1 MAEYKIISSIQDSN
15 VTTYTAHKNWSFTS
29 QSFTDSRFKYLRGI
43 YSNKYVTISASS
55 AIGEL
60 QNSDGSYMKN
70 TYIGINHLYYS
81 YYPNFGYISYP
92 VSSFTRNLNK
102 ELITYSV
109 PRIKTGDEI
118 KPGSLSLT
126 VTGRANETIT
136 LRDNGNYELIDT
148 RINTSSFAPG
158 SLIYLGFNNGFDSSY
173 IPDNYYSKDISY
185 TTGINSSNY
194 THGYQ
199 ANFNGSSSYIQVK
212 DDLDNWFNT
221 FDNDFAISFWINAQ
235 DGITLNQ
242 SVISKK
248 WLNGTLLQ
256 AYPFDITY
264 SNAGGN
270 YLIFTRS
277 DGINI
282 STISVVADSFVQTIP
297 HHIIC
302 QKTGSDLEIYVDG
315 SNISYELD
323 STNGKVSNKS
333 SIYLGSTN
341 TAGLTP
347 FSGSLD
353 EVRFYSRALTQSEIT
368 SLSTITDTDYSALQT
383 NKVGNVFY
391 DQGMVVYSPYQ
402 YEYAGPSLVS
412 ASFAK
417 DFTLSYKSSL
427 DIEQSKYYINVPM
440 NDYNT
445 STNPSLYDST
455 GSLLSFATGSDFNP
469 YITTIGLYDT
479 NYNLVAVAK
488 LGSPIPKKNDID
500 LNFEVRFDRS

>member
-15 VTTYTAHKNWSFTS
+15 VTTYTAHKNWNFTS

-43 YSNKYVTISASS
+43 YSNNYVTISASS

-102 ELITYSV
+102 ELVTYSV

-126 VTGRANETIT
+126 VTGKANETIT
-136 LRDNGNYELIDT
+136 LQDNGNYELIDT
-148 RINTSSFAPG
+148 RINTSSFA
-158 SLIYLGFNNGFDSSY
+158 SNSIIYLGFNNGFDSSY
-173 IPDNYYSKDISY
+173 IPDNYYSKDINY
-185 TTGINSSNY
+185 TTGISSSNY

-235 DGITLNQ
+235 NYSINNQ

-256 AYPFDITY
+256 AYPFDIRFDGL
-264 SNAGGN
+264 SSE
-270 YLIFTRS
+270 LVFTRT
-277 DGINI
+277 DGVKTDIVNI
-282 STISVVADSFVQTIP
+282 PGITTG
-297 HHIIC
+297 HIIF
-302 QKTGSDLEIYVDG
+302 QKNGNSIECYADGVLFTSEI
-315 SNISYELD
+315 
-323 STNGKVSNKS
+323 TTTTGKVSNKS
-333 SIYLGSTN
+333 SIYLGAAN
-341 TAGLTP
+341 TAGITP

-353 EVRFYSRALTQSEIT
+353 EVRFYSKALTQSEIT
-368 SLSTITDTDYSALQT
+368 SLSTITDTNYSALQT
-383 NKVGNVFY
+383 NKVGNIFY
-391 DQGMVVYSPYQ
+391 DQGMTVYSPYQ
-402 YEYAGPSLVS
+402 NELISS
-412 ASFAK
+412 SFTR

-440 NDYNT
+440 NDFNT

-469 YITTIGLYDT
+469 YITTIGLYDI

-488 LGSPIPKKNDID
+488 LGSPIPKRNDID

>member
-126 VTGRANETIT
+126 VTGRVNETIT

-235 DGITLNQ
+235 NYSINNQ

-256 AYPFDITY
+256 AYPFDIRFDGLLGQLT
-264 SNAGGN
+264 
-270 YLIFTRS
+270 FTRT
-277 DGINI
+277 DGVN
-282 STISVVADSFVQTIP
+282 VAFVSGTASN
-297 HHIIC
+297 HIVF
-302 QKTGSDLEIYVDG
+302 QKTGSNIECYIDG
-315 SNISYELD
+315 TFNSTD
-323 STNGKVSNKS
+323 STNITGKVSNKR
-333 SIYLGSTN
+333 SI
-341 TAGLTP
+341 
-347 FSGSLD
+347 
-353 EVRFYSRALTQSEIT
+353 
-368 SLSTITDTDYSALQT
+368 
-383 NKVGNVFY
+383 
-391 DQGMVVYSPYQ
+391 
-402 YEYAGPSLVS
+402 
-412 ASFAK
+412 
-417 DFTLSYKSSL
+417 
-427 DIEQSKYYINVPM
+427 
-440 NDYNT
+440 
-445 STNPSLYDST
+445 
-455 GSLLSFATGSDFNP
+455 
-469 YITTIGLYDT
+469 
-479 NYNLVAVAK
+479 
-488 LGSPIPKKNDID
+488 
-500 LNFEVRFDRS
+500 

>member
-126 VTGRANETIT
+126 VTGRVNETIT

-235 DGITLNQ
+235 DTTSSEQL
-242 SVISKK
+242 VVSKK
-248 WLNGTLLQ
+248 WFNGTLLQ
-256 AYPFDITY
+256 SYPFDIVFDGI
-264 SNAGGN
+264 SEVLN
-270 YLIFTRS
+270 FTRS
-277 DGINI
+277 DGVNV
-282 STISVVADSFVQTIP
+282 STISITADS
-297 HHIIC
+297 IIRPEDPALVIF
-302 QKTGSDLEIYVDG
+302 QKTGSNLEAYVAA
-315 SNISYELD
+315 SSISTYD
-323 STNGKVSNKS
+323 VTNGKVSNKS
-333 SIYLGSTN
+333 SIYLGASN

-368 SLSTITDTDYSALQT
+368 SLSTLTDTDYSALQT

-391 DQGMVVYSPYQ
+391 DQGMAVYSPYQ

-412 ASFAK
+412 ASFEK

>member
-126 VTGRANETIT
+126 VTGRANEIIT

-185 TTGINSSNY
+185 TTGITSSNY

-199 ANFNGSSSYIQVK
+199 ANFNGSSSYIQVV

-221 FDNDFAISFWINAQ
+221 FDNDFAISFWINTQ
-235 DGITLNQ
+235 NYSINNQ

-248 WLNGTLLQ
+248 CLNGTLLQ
-256 AYPFDITY
+256 AYPFDIRFDGLLGQLT
-264 SNAGGN
+264 
-270 YLIFTRS
+270 FTRT
-277 DGINI
+277 DGVKTDIVNI
-282 STISVVADSFVQTIP
+282 PGITTG
-297 HHIIC
+297 HIIF
-302 QKTGSDLEIYVDG
+302 QKNGNLIECYADGTLLTSEITTTT
-315 SNISYELD
+315 E
-323 STNGKVSNKS
+323 KVSNKS

-383 NKVGNVFY
+383 NKVGNIFY
-391 DQGMVVYSPYQ
+391 DQGMTVYSPYQ
-402 YEYAGPSLVS
+402 NELISS
-412 ASFAK
+412 SFTK
-417 DFTLSYKSSL
+417 DFTLSYKSSI

>member
-1 MAEYKIISSIQDSN
+1 MTDYKTFSTIQDSN
-15 VTTYTAHKNWSFTS
+15 VATYTAHKNWSFTS
-29 QSFTDSRFKYLRGI
+29 QSFTDSKFKYLRGI
-43 YSNKYVTISASS
+43 YSDKYVTISASS
-55 AIGEL
+55 AAGEL

-81 YYPNFGYISYP
+81 FYSNFGYISYP
-92 VSSFTRNLNK
+92 IESFARNLNK

-109 PRIKTGDEI
+109 PRIKVGDEI
-118 KPGSLSLT
+118 KPGSVSLT
-126 VTGRANETIT
+126 VTGRLNETIT
-136 LRDNGNYELIDT
+136 LQDNGNYELIDT

-221 FDNDFAISFWINAQ
+221 FDNDFAISFWIFPR
-235 DGITLNQ
+235 DFTSTNQ
-242 SVISKK
+242 TVISKK
-248 WLNGTLLQ
+248 WLNGALLKS
-256 AYPFDITY
+256 YPFDIIFNGTT
-264 SNAGGN
+264 SN
-270 YLIFTRS
+270 LIFTRT
-277 DGINI
+277 DINST
-282 STISVVADSFVQTIP
+282 STITISLS
-297 HHIIC
+297 HIISSNSPGFIIF
-302 QKTGSDLEIYVDG
+302 QKAGEHLDVTLQVPSG
-315 SNISYELD
+315 ISVFDTVTDITTE
-323 STNGKVSNKS
+323 KVSNKS
-333 SIYLGSTN
+333 SIYLGSSN

-353 EVRFYSRALTQSEIT
+353 EVRFYSRALTLSEIT
-368 SLSTITDTDYSALQT
+368 SLSTLNDIDYSALQT

-391 DQGMVVYSPYQ
+391 DQGMAIYSPYQ
-402 YEYAGPSLVS
+402 NELVS

-440 NDYNT
+440 NDFNT
-445 STNPSLYDST
+445 STNPSLYDIT
-455 GSLLSFATGSDFNP
+455 GSLASFATGSDFNP

-488 LGSPIPKKNDID
+488 LGAPIPKRNDID
-500 LNFEVRFDRS
+500 LNFEVRFDKS

>member
-81 YYPNFGYISYP
+81 YYTNFGYISYP

-102 ELITYSV
+102 ELVTYSV

-126 VTGRANETIT
+126 VIGKANETIT
-136 LRDNGNYELIDT
+136 LQDNGNYELIDT
-148 RINTSSFAPG
+148 RINTSSFVHG
-158 SLIYLGFNNGFDSSY
+158 SLIYLGFNNGFDLSY

-185 TTGINSSNY
+185 TTGISSSNY

-199 ANFNGSSSYIQVK
+199 ANFNGSSSYVQVA

-221 FDNDFAISFWINAQ
+221 FDNDFAISFWINPYSTA
-235 DGITLNQ
+235 TTQ
-242 SVISKK
+242 SLISKK
-248 WLNGTLLQ
+248 WLNNTLLQ
-256 AYPFDITY
+256 SYPFDIFY
-264 SNAGGN
+264 DGSNLN
-270 YLIFTRS
+270 FSKS
-277 DGINI
+277 DSKITVNI
-282 STISVVADSFVQTIP
+282 STPLTTNTQY
-297 HHIIC
+297 HIVC
-302 QKTGSDLEIYVDG
+302 QKIDSDLRIYVDG
-315 SNISYELD
+315 SEIIYDPDTTKE
-323 STNGKVSNKS
+323 KVSNKS
-333 SIYLGSTN
+333 SIYLGASN

-391 DQGMVVYSPYQ
+391 DQGMTVYSPYQ
-402 YEYAGPSLVS
+402 NELVS

-488 LGSPIPKKNDID
+488 LGSPIPKRNDID